1 MTKITRNVIL
11 DLMPLYLAGEASQDT
26 KELVEEYLETD
37 KELAEMA
44 KQSTTFDL
52 PKDVPVPLEKDQ
64 ALQLYIG
71 QAPDDHSHGDH
82 WSLYRYRATIFRRD
96 GGVFDRCIVA
106 NPIVNNSPSDGSGW
120 GVVILP
126 ELLSPK
132 I

>member
-11 DLMPLYLAGEASQDT
+11 DLIPLYLAGEASQDT

-64 ALQLYIG
+64 ALQLYIEAKR
-71 QAPDDHSHGDH
+71 QM
-82 WSLYRYRATIFRRD
+82 TIRMAIIGTFIVIVLLFLGAMVVFRT
-96 GGVFDRCIVA
+96 GV
-106 NPIVNNSPSDGSGW
+106 
-120 GVVILP
+120 
-126 ELLSPK
+126 
-132 I
+132 

>member
-64 ALQLYIG
+64 ALQLYIEAKR
-71 QAPDDHSHGDH
+71 QM
-82 WSLYRYRATIFRRD
+82 TIRMAIIGAFIVIVLLFL
-96 GGVFDRCIVA
+96 GAMVVFLTGV
-106 NPIVNNSPSDGSGW
+106 
-120 GVVILP
+120 
-126 ELLSPK
+126 
-132 I
+132 